1 VPLYV
6 FLPVSHAIVT
16 SAVVGVHIL
25 PNLWSVA
32 RHSAEKGST
41 ADSMEPHREIS
52 FDKISFDKI
61 SFDKISFDKISFDKV
76 LASKQYILVYPAISR
91 GKISLPRT

>member
-61 SFDKISFDKISFDKV
+61 SFDKISFDKV